1 MKKRMPQLK
10 QEISTPWGKARVI
23 GTDLLK
29 ETVTVELLDN
39 EVVKEIALDELVQ
52 PKEESHKADDQT

>member
-1 MKKRMPQLK
+1 MPQLK

-23 GTDLLK
+23 NTDLFK

-52 PKEESHKADDQT
+52 PEEKSHKGADQT